1 MSPDLARGRRRAGW
15 RVEMSRAFEDAARQ
29 MGNVSMDQVNK
40 AIRQHRGLRKAL
52 PEVTIVDD
60 AARKTA

>member
-1 MSPDLARGRRRAGW
+1 
-15 RVEMSRAFEDAARQ
+15 MSRAFEDAARQ
-29 MGNVSMDQVNK
+29 MGNVSMDQVNE